1 MYFEVANFNQWLRCQ
16 YPQSITAVHYTSDVR
31 LFFSWANKPPA
42 HITIRDIDAYIAH
55 CREQG
60 HAVNT
65 INRRLAALRAFYY
78 FLQRITN
85 TPQPPNPVIPRRHFI
100 KQGHHLPRDVADP
113 ALDQLFAVITSP
125 RDKAIFSLMLR
136 CGLRVGEV
144 HRLSLVDLDLE
155 PTQGRLARLLIHGK
169 GGKQRVVYLSPQAL
183 AALKE
188 WLIVRPDSPDPAVF
202 LNRFGCRLSVSGIQ
216 DRLAHYCR
224 EANLRLTCHQL
235 RHTFGRHLTEAQVPI
250 TTIQQLLGHS
260 QLKTT
265 QGYTYLSNRQAQ
277 TEYDNAMTTINTW
290 LTNGGGQ

>member
-1 MYFEVANFNQWLRCQ
+1 MYPKVTKFNQWLRCQ
-16 YPQSITAVHYTSDVR
+16 YPQSTTAVHYTSDVR
-31 LFFSWANKPPA
+31 LFFTWANKPPA
-42 HITIRDIDAYIAH
+42 QITIRDVDAYIEH

-65 INRRLAALRAFYY
+65 VNRRLAALRAFFH
-78 FLQRITN
+78 FLQHFADS
-85 TPQPPNPVIPRRHFI
+85 PPPNPVIPRRHFI
-100 KQGHHLPRDVADP
+100 KQGHRLPRDVADSV
-113 ALDQLFAVITSP
+113 LDQLFAVITSP
-125 RDKAIFSLMLR
+125 RDKAIFTLMLR

-155 PTQGRLARLLIHGK
+155 PTQGQLARLRIRGK
-169 GGKQRVVYLSPQAL
+169 GGKQRVAYLSPQAL
-183 AALKE
+183 AVLKE
-188 WLIVRPDSPDPAVF
+188 WLAVRPDSPDPAVF
-202 LNRFGCRLSVSGIQ
+202 LNRFGRRLGISGIQ

-250 TTIQQLLGHS
+250 TTIQRLLGHS

-277 TEYDNAMTTINTW
+277 AEYDTAITTINTW
-290 LTNGGGQ
+290 LESGGVK